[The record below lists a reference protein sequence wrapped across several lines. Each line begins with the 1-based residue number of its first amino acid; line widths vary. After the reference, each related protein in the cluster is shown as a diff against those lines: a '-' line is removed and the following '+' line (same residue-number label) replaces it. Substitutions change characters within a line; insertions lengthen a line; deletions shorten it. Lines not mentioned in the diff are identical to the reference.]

1 MFPQQELGS
10 GVELDSTFVR
20 LFMLVSSVPP
30 TGTGVVPDLIFV
42 GLLVSSVPTTRNGV
56 VLDSTIV
63 ILIGSSVPTTGTGV
77 ELDLTFVSLLGSGGI
92 NIIIFFNIIM
102 FL

>member
-1 MFPQQELGS
+1 M
-10 GVELDSTFVR
+10 
-20 LFMLVSSVPP
+20 
-30 TGTGVVPDLIFV
+30 VPDLIFV

-92 NIIIFFNIIM
+92 NNIIS
-102 FL
+102 LISYL